1 MGRLTL
7 LMGCMYAQKTTEL
20 LRRIRRYKAI
30 GYKVL
35 VVNYIGDTRYGTNKI
50 ASHDVDTCDAICVK
64 ALADVTEQVESGLY
78 QVVIIDE
85 GQFYGDL
92 YAFVTK
98 WADRL
103 PVEIVVA
110 GLDGDSNRAPFGDM
124 LRLIPQAEELVR
136 LSAFCSQCK
145 DGTEAHFTKS
155 LIRKEEQV
163 AIGGA
168 NLYLPVCRKH
178 FLEQ

>member
-1 MGRLTL
+1 MSGYETHYDIQL
-7 LMGCMYAQKTTEL
+7 LDDLHNYFPDILYAPQRFTSVVDL
-20 LRRIRRYKAI
+20 LAYIR
-30 GYKVL
+30 
-35 VVNYIGDTRYGTNKI
+35 
-50 ASHDVDTCDAICVK
+50 
-64 ALADVTEQVESGLY
+64 EQVESGLY

-103 PVEIVVA
+103 SVEIVVA

-145 DGTEAHFTKS
+145 NGTEAHFTKS

-168 NLYLPVCRKH
+168 NIYLPVCRKH